1 MTTEENTNAFG
12 TTDQVTET
20 QTTEPD
26 HKPVE
31 TQPTK
36 VFTYAEGDKTK
47 TFKSDEEIFNAYSH
61 SQKHIGT
68 LEQENA
74 GYRSTI
80 EDLKSKYEEV
90 LEKQN
95 MANDVLEAIKAEKVD
110 TSSNHN
116 QLTTSDLDQYLET
129 REAEKRYRA
138 RIDEANSALTSA
150 YAEKAPEHVAKVAGE
165 NGMTA
170 EDAVQ
175 LAGSNPILFKRLFL
189 PKEESPRAPTL
200 TQASITDRQLQNLS
214 NNTPPTKR
222 LGELVGDEAAAE
234 LNRRREEIRKQLMQ

>member
-1 MTTEENTNAFG
+1 MTTEETTNAFG
-12 TTDQVTET
+12 TTDQVTQT
-20 QTTEPD
+20 QTAEPD

-47 TFKSDEEIFNAYSH
+47 TFKTDEEIFNAYSH

-74 GYRSTI
+74 DYRSTI

-90 LEKQN
+90 IEKQN
-95 MANDVLEAIKAEKVD
+95 LANEVLEAIKSEKTV
-110 TSSNHN
+110 TSSDHN
-116 QLTTSDLDQYLET
+116 QLTTADLDQYLT
-129 REAEKRYRA
+129 SRELEKAYTA

-150 YAEKAPEHVAKVAGE
+150 YAEKAPEHVAKIAGE

-175 LAGSNPILFKRLFL
+175 LAGSNPILFKKLFL
-189 PKEESPRAPTL
+189 PKEESSRTTTV
-200 TQASITDRQLQNLS
+200 TQSSVTDRQLQNQPD
-214 NNTPPTKR
+214 NTPSKR
-222 LGELVGDEAAAE
+222 LGEMVGDEAAAE
-234 LNRRREEIRKQLMQ
+234 LNRRRDEIRKQLMQ